1 MSKQN
6 PRRRSPRAI
15 GPAVLGAVCAGGA
28 VAWVLGAVLSLLPAP
43 PETGA
48 SAAGALDPV
57 SEATRE
63 EPEAPTGRLQVQLSV
78 EERAYVQN
86 LTCTGDASEDPG
98 VCADL
103 ALVQAETAG
112 GEGIGLF
119 DEVPE
124 GAVCEEE
131 HEYGAGRARIS
142 GEWNGQEIDTEV
154 TRTDSCEEVRWQRLR
169 PLTDAVAAEP
179 VP

>member
-28 VAWVLGAVLSLLPAP
+28 VAWVLGAVLSLLPTP

-48 SAAGALDPV
+48 SAAGSLDTV
-57 SEATRE
+57 SESVQE
-63 EPEAPTGRLQVQLSV
+63 DPEAPTGTLQVRLTT
-78 EERAYVQN
+78 EESAYIQN
-86 LTCTGDASEDPG
+86 FACTGDASEDPG

-103 ALVQAETAG
+103 ALVQAETAQG
-112 GEGIGLF
+112 DGIGLF

-124 GAVCEEE
+124 DAVCEED
-131 HEYGAGRARIS
+131 HDYGPGQAHIV
-142 GEWNGQEIDTEV
+142 GEWDGEEIDTEV
-154 TRTDSCEEVRWQRLR
+154 TRADSCEEVRWQRLR
-169 PLTDAVAAEP
+169 PLMDAVVDTAP
-179 VP
+179 